1 MKLQN
6 LHNTRDLGGMRTIDG
21 RAIRPGRLIRSGELC
36 RASVSDARW
45 LSDHVSLIVD
55 FRTAEKRKEM
65 PDPALPNVE
74 NLHLPVLES
83 LTAGI
88 SRDAK
93 SDKEAYSLIA
103 LEPDRARDF
112 MIGNYQKLIASD
124 YSRSQYAAFIGLLT
138 KPRDG
143 AILWHCTA
151 GKDRAGFAS
160 VIVQEILGVSHDGIA
175 ADYLKTNECLAE
187 EYQHLR
193 ETSLRQAERVN
204 EQSLAYLFGAH
215 EEYLAAVYQ
224 TIENVYG
231 GFQGFI
237 REGLGVSEETQEG
250 LRRMYL
256 E

>member
-6 LHNTRDLGGMRTIDG
+6 LYNTRDLGGMRAKDG

-36 RASVSDARW
+36 RASASDIRW
-45 LSDHVSLIVD
+45 LSDHVSLVVD

-65 PDPALPNVE
+65 PDPILPNVE

-112 MIGNYQKLIASD
+112 MIGNYEKLIKSD
-124 YSRSQYAAFIGLLT
+124 FSRSQYGAFIGLLT

-160 VIVQEILGVSHDGIA
+160 VIVQEILGVGHDSIV
-175 ADYLKTNECLAE
+175 ADYLKTNDYLAD

-193 ETSLRQAERVN
+193 ETALHQAERVN

-224 TIENVYG
+224 TVEKIYG
-231 GFQGFI
+231 SFQGFI
-237 REGLGVSEETQEG
+237 REGLGVSEAAQEA
-250 LRRMYL
+250 LRRIYL